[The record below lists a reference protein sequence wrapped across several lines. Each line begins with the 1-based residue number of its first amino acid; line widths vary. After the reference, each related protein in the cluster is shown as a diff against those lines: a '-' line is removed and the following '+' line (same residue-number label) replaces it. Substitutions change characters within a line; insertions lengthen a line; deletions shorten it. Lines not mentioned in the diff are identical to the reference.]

1 MHQVVVTGIGIV
13 SPLGTSVEEFC
24 RRMFAAESGLVDIR
38 NGFVGANFPVPAAG
52 RVPDERLVAPAALQK
67 LGRTQIMKSQIFA
80 AMATEEALQ
89 SLPEDISVDAIAY
102 GTTDGI
108 SFDLIK
114 SSFREFDSAT
124 FDWDATR
131 AEATLELMRDMVALN
146 GNGYIADHNLFTIN
160 NACVSSNQAI
170 GLALQRIRTGR
181 WRRAI
186 VGGVDA
192 RCTDENIMNFHML
205 GALSVADVP
214 AAEASR
220 PFSKSRCGFVRGEGA
235 GALILESL
243 EEAQARGAKILGKI
257 SGYAASSDAFR
268 LTDGRTDA
276 KAAIHAMAGAI
287 ADARLDAQ
295 QIDAVSAHGTS
306 TQMNDRLETMALK
319 QVFGPQAYRIP
330 VVALKSQ
337 IGHATVA
344 ARALQAVATL
354 RMLADQRLAPTI
366 NYKDADP
373 ECDLDYVPNQSRP
386 AQLNAILS
394 NSFGFGG
401 QNACVVFERYVN

>member
-1 MHQVVVTGIGIV
+1 MHQVVVTGMGIV

-38 NGFVGANFPVPAAG
+38 NGFVGANFPVPSAG
-52 RVPDERLVAPAALQK
+52 RVPDECLSEPAALQE
-67 LGRTQIMKSQIFA
+67 LGRKTSMKSHIFA

-89 SLPEDISVDAIAY
+89 ALPQDAPVDAIVY

-114 SSFREFDSAT
+114 SSFREFEPAT
-124 FDWDATR
+124 FNWGATR
-131 AEATLELMRDMVALN
+131 AESTLELLRDMVAFH
-146 GNGYIADHNLFTIN
+146 GHGRVADHNLFTLN

-170 GLALQRIRTGR
+170 GLALQRIRTGL
-181 WRRAI
+181 WRRAL

-214 AAEASR
+214 AAESSR

-235 GALILESL
+235 GTLILESL
-243 EEAQARGAKILGKI
+243 EEAKARSAKILGVI

-276 KAAIHAMAGAI
+276 KAAIHSMARAI
-287 ADARLDAQ
+287 ADAGLDTQ

-306 TQMNDRLETMALK
+306 TQMNDRLETKALK
-319 QVFGPQAYRIP
+319 QVFGAQAYRIP

-344 ARALQAVATL
+344 AGALQAVATL
-354 RMLADQRLAPTI
+354 RMLLEQRLAPTI
-366 NYKDADP
+366 NYKDFDP

-401 QNACVVFERYVN
+401 QNACVVFQRYVN